1 MSRTTTR
8 LRALLERGKL
18 ITLPSA
24 YDALTARMV
33 QDAGFD
39 AVYNGG
45 FVTGGSTC
53 ISEPLLTMRDQVD
66 VGQRLASAVH
76 IPLVMDSGAG
86 FGDPVHV
93 MRTVRECIRSG
104 IAGIHLEDQVFPK
117 RAHYHANVTR
127 NVPLDE
133 YRDKIRFACE
143 QRDELDK
150 DFVIIARSDACR
162 IQGYEEAIRRVNV
175 GVRQGADLTMI
186 FPRNHEEALSAPK
199 DADAP
204 MVYVQSRGNR
214 DGRPLYTA
222 AQLQD
227 MGYAMVID
235 AVLSICVNFHFTRM
249 VLRELKRTGDYGG
262 LTQEE
267 WIAARQGVEDIIGLD
282 DYYRIERETVERAA
296 GKDEAA
302 PAGGDGA

>member
-8 LRALLERGKL
+8 LRALLERGTL

-53 ISEPLLTMRDQVD
+53 ISEPLLTMRDQVE
-66 VGQRLASAVH
+66 VGQRLAAAVQ
-76 IPLVMDSGAG
+76 IPLVMDAGAG

-104 IAGIHLEDQVFPK
+104 IAGVHIEDQVFPK
-117 RAHYHANVTR
+117 RAHYHADVTR
-127 NVPLDE
+127 NIPLVE

-143 QRDELDK
+143 QRDESDM

-175 GVRQGADLTMI
+175 GVAQGADMTMI
-186 FPRNHEEALSAPK
+186 FPRNHEEAVSAPK
-199 DADAP
+199 DVDAP

-214 DGRPLYTA
+214 DGRPLYTPS
-222 AQLQD
+222 QLQD

-235 AVLSICVNFHFTRM
+235 AVLSICVNFHFTRL
-249 VLRELKRTGDYGG
+249 VLQELKHTGDYRG
-262 LTQEE
+262 LTQTE
-267 WIAARQGVEDIIGLD
+267 WIAARQGVEDIIGLE
-282 DYYRIERETVERAA
+282 DYYRIERDTVERAA
-296 GKDEAA
+296 GEDEAA
-302 PAGGDGA
+302 PARADGA

>member
-8 LRALLERGKL
+8 LRTLLERKKL
-18 ITLPSA
+18 ITIPSA

-45 FVTGGSTC
+45 FITGGSTC

-66 VGQRLASAVH
+66 VGQRLAAAVQ
-76 IPLVMDSGAG
+76 IPLVMDAGAG
-86 FGDPVHV
+86 WGDPMHT

-104 IAGIHLEDQVFPK
+104 IAAIHLEDQVFPK

-127 NVPLDE
+127 NISLDE

-162 IQGYEEAIRRVNV
+162 IQGYEEAIKRVNV
-175 GVRQGADLTMI
+175 GAEQGADLSMI
-186 FPRNHEEALSAPK
+186 FPRTHEEAVSAPK
-199 DADAP
+199 DADLP

-214 DGRPLYTA
+214 DGRPLYTG
-222 AQLQD
+222 AQLED

-235 AVLSICVNFHFTRM
+235 AVLAISVNFHFTRM
-249 VLRELKRTGDYGG
+249 VLQELKRSGDYGG
-262 LTQEE
+262 LTQAE
-267 WIAARQGVEDIIGLD
+267 WIAARQGVEDIIGLE
-282 DYYRIERETVERAA
+282 DYYRIERETVEKNSR
-296 GKDEAA
+296 EE
-302 PAGGDGA
+302 

>member
-1 MSRTTTR
+1 MNRMTTR

-18 ITLPSA
+18 IAIPSA

-53 ISEPLLTMRDQVD
+53 ISEPLLTMRDQVEL
-66 VGQRLASAVH
+66 GQRLASAVR
-76 IPLVMDSGAG
+76 IPLVMDAGAG

-93 MRTVRECIRSG
+93 MRTVRACIRSG
-104 IAGIHLEDQVFPK
+104 IAAIHLEDQVFPK

-127 NVPLDE
+127 NITRDE

-143 QRDELDK
+143 QRDAMDK

-162 IQGYEEAIRRVNV
+162 IQGYREAISRVNV
-175 GVRQGADLTMI
+175 GVEQGADLTMI
-186 FPRNHEEALSAPK
+186 FPRNHEEAVSAPQ

-214 DGRPLYTA
+214 DGRPLYTP
-222 AQLQD
+222 AQLED
-227 MGYAMVID
+227 MGYAIVID
-235 AVLSICVNFHFTRM
+235 AVLSICINFHFTRK
-249 VLRELKRTGDYGG
+249 VLQELKRSGDYGG

-267 WIAARQGVEDIIGLD
+267 WIAARQGVEDIIGLE

-296 GKDEAA
+296 GEEQAA
-302 PAGGDGA
+302 PAHGDGD